1 MTAAK
6 KPKNTRPAK
15 TTKLTPMQLNFIA
28 HYLNDP
34 NRNGKAAAVA
44 VGVPEAT
51 AASRAWQWLQ
61 SQAVK
66 DEIAKEN
73 KRNARRNRKTRDDV
87 YDEYCKLA
95 FVQPQEFFNE
105 KGVLDILKMDAGV
118 AAGLVSIE
126 IEEVLST
133 VNEDIKFRK
142 TKIKWAD
149 KKAALDSLCRMQGW
163 NRERIKLE
171 GSKEHPLE
179 VLFRQVS
186 GTALHPVAETVD
198 EGDPEYEEG
207 DSGSAIGHEDH
218 EQGDDD

>member
-1 MTAAK
+1 MPAAK

-66 DEIAKEN
+66 DEIAKSN
-73 KRNARRNRKTRDDV
+73 KRTERRNRVTRDDALA
-87 YDEYCKLA
+87 EYAKLA
-95 FVQPQEFFNE
+95 FLKPRAFFDE
-105 KGVLDILKMDAGV
+105 KGVIEIHKMDDDI

-126 IEEVLST
+126 VHEMLISDEVT
-133 VNEDIKFRK
+133 ART
-142 TKIKWAD
+142 TKVKWAD
-149 KKAALDSLCRMQGW
+149 KKAALDSICKMQGW
-163 NRERIKLE
+163 NKDVLKVE
-171 GSKEHPLE
+171 GSKTNPL
-179 VLFRQVS
+179 VLLLQQVS
-186 GTALHPVAETVD
+186 GTSLPVVEEID
-198 EGDPEYEEG
+198 EEEG
-207 DSGSAIGHEDH
+207 DEISHNPT
-218 EQGDDD
+218 EQGGDDD